1 MRHFCRRHGLSGLE
15 LLPYGGLGGGT
26 IPPELIRGVHLTY
39 HNCWVDYWN
48 GNAAGV
54 EAEYDDMETA
64 DRLFGGGR
72 QAIIDRYRAQ
82 LEFAKSVGAEY
93 VVFHVSDVSLQEAV
107 SYRFLHSDEEV
118 IKASLE
124 LINAVLGK
132 RRYPFCFF
140 VENLWWPGFNMT
152 SPDMTRLLLDGIDYE
167 NKGIMLD
174 TGHLLHTNTA
184 LKTEEEAVGYVHEVL
199 DAHGDLL
206 AYIKGVHLHQSLSG
220 DYVRKLIQEPP
231 KLEGAYYERLAAV
244 YGHVFSIDTHK
255 PFTGRGLRGLIER
268 IKPAYLTHEFLTD
281 NRGEHER
288 YLSLQNTALTAG

>member
-15 LLPYGGLGGGT
+15 LLPYGG
-26 IPPELIRGVHLTY
+26 RG
-39 HNCWVDYWN
+39 
-48 GNAAGV
+48 
-54 EAEYDDMETA
+54 
-64 DRLFGGGR
+64 GGGR

-268 IKPAYLTHEFLTD
+268 IKPAYLTREFLTD